1 MADIDQKELLGRWT
15 HSHEEDEPGRM
26 VFRPAGWKFPPA
38 RGRRSFE
45 LKPGG
50 VLVGAGPGPDD
61 RPSQSEGNWV
71 LRDDGML
78 ELNSGTPS
86 TLRILEVSTDRL
98 VVAR

>member
-1 MADIDQKELLGRWT
+1 MAEVDKNALLGRWT
-15 HSHEEDEPGRM
+15 HSHEEDGPGRM
-26 VFRPAGWKFPPA
+26 VFRPASWKFPPA

-50 VLVGAGPGPDD
+50 ALVGAGPGPDD
-61 RPSQSEGNWV
+61 RPTQSEGNWV
-71 LRDDGML
+71 LRDDGVL

-86 TLRILEVSTDRL
+86 SLRILEVSTDRL